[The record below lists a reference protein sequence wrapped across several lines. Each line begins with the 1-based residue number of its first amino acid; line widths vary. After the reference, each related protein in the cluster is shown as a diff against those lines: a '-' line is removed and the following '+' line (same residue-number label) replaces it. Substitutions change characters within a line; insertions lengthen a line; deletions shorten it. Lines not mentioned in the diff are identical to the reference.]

1 MVGREM
7 TNRFPPREAHVGEV
21 ALEVRNWSAYHPV
34 YTDRKV
40 VDNVSIS
47 VRKGEVVGIAG
58 LVGAGRTELAMS
70 VFGRAYGTRI
80 SGELYKNGKQLH
92 LRSISQAI
100 DAGLAY
106 VTEDRKGD
114 GLVLSNSIKHNM
126 TMARPA
132 FISKYGV
139 LDKDLETQRA
149 QILREQLGVKT
160 PTVEQLVGNL
170 SGGNQQKVLVGK
182 WIFAQPDVLILD
194 EPTRGV
200 DVGAK
205 YEIYQ
210 IINQLVAEGKAVLM
224 ISSELPELLGM
235 CDRIY
240 VMNEGRLI
248 AEMPAKAATQE
259 IIMGHIM
266 QDSKG
271 EIGHE

>member
-1 MVGREM
+1 
-7 TNRFPPREAHVGEV
+7 
-21 ALEVRNWSAYHPV
+21 
-34 YTDRKV
+34 
-40 VDNVSIS
+40 
-47 VRKGEVVGIAG
+47 
-58 LVGAGRTELAMS
+58 MS
-70 VFGRAYGTRI
+70 VFGRAYGTHI
-80 SGELYKNGKQLH
+80 SGELYKDGKPLH

-114 GLVLSNSIKHNM
+114 GLVLSDSIKHNL
-126 TMARPA
+126 TMARPT
-132 FISKYGV
+132 FISNRGV
-139 LDKDLETQRA
+139 LDMDLETIKA
-149 QILREQLGVKT
+149 KALREQLGIKA

-170 SGGNQQKVLVGK
+170 SGGNQQKALVGK

-205 YEIYQ
+205 YEIHQ

-235 CDRIY
+235 SDRIY

-248 AEMPAKAATQE
+248 AEMPTKEATQE

-266 QDSKG
+266 QDSNKG
-271 EIGHE
+271 EIGA